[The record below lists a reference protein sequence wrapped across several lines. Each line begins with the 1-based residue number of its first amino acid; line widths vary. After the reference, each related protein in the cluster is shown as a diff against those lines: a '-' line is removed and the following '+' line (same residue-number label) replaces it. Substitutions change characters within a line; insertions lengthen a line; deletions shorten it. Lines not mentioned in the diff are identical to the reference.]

1 MSDTIKSVEDRNGVI
16 IISTTGYFNNI
27 AGDAVLDVFTQKM
40 NEGSTNF
47 IINMADSKVVNS
59 IGVSILI
66 EIIEKLQEVNGVLA
80 FTNLAGIV
88 EKTFNIMGITKYC
101 EVYESVEAGVEK
113 LS

>member
-1 MSDTIKSVEDRNGVI
+1 MSDTIKNIEEKNGVVV
-16 IISTTGYFNNI
+16 ISTNGYFNNI
-27 AGDAVLDVFTQKM
+27 AGDAVLEVFNQKM
-40 NEGSTNF
+40 ESGNTKF
-47 IINMADSKVVNS
+47 LIDMADSKVVNS

-66 EIIEKLQEVNGVLA
+66 EIIEKLQAVDGKMA

-101 EVYESVEAGVEK
+101 EVYESIEVGIEK

>member
-1 MSDTIKSVEDRNGVI
+1 MSDTIKNVEDKNGVI
-16 IISTTGYFNNI
+16 VISTSGYFNNI
-27 AGDAVLDVFTQKM
+27 AGDAVLEVVTEKM
-40 NEGSTNF
+40 DSGSTKF
-47 IINMADSKVVNS
+47 LVDMADSKVVNS

-66 EIIEKLQEVNGVLA
+66 EIIEKLQSVNGVMA

-101 EVYESVEAGVEK
+101 EIYDSVDAGVDK

>member
-1 MSDTIKSVEDRNGVI
+1 MSDTIKNVDEKNGVI
-16 IISTTGYFNNI
+16 IISTAGYFNNV
-27 AGDAVLDVFTQKM
+27 AGDAVLEVFNEKIESGSKNFLIDM
-40 NEGSTNF
+40 N
-47 IINMADSKVVNS
+47 DSKVVNS

-66 EIIEKLQEVNGVLA
+66 EIIEKLQEIDGKMA

-101 EVYESVEAGVEK
+101 EIYDSVDSGVEK